1 MKKVLLINGSP
12 HENGSTSAALG
23 EIRSTLEKCG
33 VESDELWLGVRPIAD
48 CVACR
53 QCKETGRCALSFHD
67 LVNDTADKLDD
78 YGAIIAGSPVYYSGP
93 TAQICAFLDRLFFS
107 AGGRMAG
114 KIGASVVV
122 CRRGGGS
129 AAFERLN
136 QYFLMN
142 SMAVAG
148 SQYWNVVHGRSPD
161 EVRHDE
167 EGLQVMRTLAQ
178 NIAWLMRSIEA
189 GQAAGIELP
198 KYEPRL
204 RTNFIRG

>member
-1 MKKVLLINGSP
+1 MKKVLLINGS
-12 HENGSTSAALG
+12 TSAALS
-23 EIRSTLEKCG
+23 EIRSALEKCG
-33 VESDELWLGVRPIAD
+33 VESDVLWLGIRPIAD

-122 CRRGGGS
+122 CRRGGGT

-142 SMAVAG
+142 NMAVAG
-148 SQYWNVVHGRSPD
+148 SQYWNVVHGHSPD
-161 EVRHDE
+161 EVRRDE